1 VLAGKIL
8 PEKKAPVS
16 LLTGRGTSP
25 RNAKVEQK
33 MSAID
38 SKSRRVEIAIHLLT
52 AISVV
57 VGVFLVVLELKQTRE
72 NAFMEIIQTRMDTV
86 IQETS
91 LIYGENLADVLAK
104 ACHQP
109 MTLNEAESLILHNF
123 FTVQM
128 HHAMKVRFLE
138 DLRATPSGIE
148 WQTFAAPFISRI
160 LSYPGGQSWLS
171 SHPFYYDQ
179 EFDFGAFLRAAGV
192 TPEYS
197 CSSIQNRV
205 IPKDRSPKTPMQSE

>member
-1 VLAGKIL
+1 M
-8 PEKKAPVS
+8 
-16 LLTGRGTSP
+16 SP
-25 RNAKVEQK
+25 TNTKG
-33 MSAID
+33 
-38 SKSRRVEIAIHLLT
+38 RRVEIAIQLLT

-72 NAFMEIIQTRMDTV
+72 NTFNEIIQTRMDTV

-104 ACHQP
+104 ACYQP
-109 MTLNEAESLILHNF
+109 MTLNETESLILHNF
-123 FTVQM
+123 FTVQI
-128 HHAMKVRFLE
+128 HHATKVWYLE
-138 DLRATPSGIE
+138 ALRATPSGIE

-171 SHPFYYDQ
+171 GHPFYRNQ
-179 EFDFGAFLRAAGV
+179 EIEIGAFLRVSSA

-197 CSSIQNRV
+197 CSDI
-205 IPKDRSPKTPMQSE
+205 KDRVKPNVGEPNAS

>member
-1 VLAGKIL
+1 MNLV
-8 PEKKAPVS
+8 
-16 LLTGRGTSP
+16 
-25 RNAKVEQK
+25 
-33 MSAID
+33 D
-38 SKSRRVEIAIHLLT
+38 SKGRRTEIAIQLLT

-72 NAFMEIIQTRMDTV
+72 NAFNEIIQTRMDTV

-91 LIYGENLADVLAK
+91 LIYGERLANVLAK

-128 HHAMKVRFLE
+128 HHATKVRWLE
-138 DLRATPSGIE
+138 GLRATPSGIE

-171 SHPFYYDQ
+171 GHPFYDNK
-179 EFDFGAFLRAAGV
+179 EMDFGAFLRASSDA
-192 TPEYS
+192 PEYS
-197 CSSIQNRV
+197 CGSIKDRVTPNVGSPKVSIQ
-205 IPKDRSPKTPMQSE
+205 

>member
-1 VLAGKIL
+1 M
-8 PEKKAPVS
+8 
-16 LLTGRGTSP
+16 
-25 RNAKVEQK
+25 NF
-33 MSAID
+33 ID
-38 SKSRRVEIAIHLLT
+38 SNGRRVEIAIQLFT

-57 VGVFLVVLELKQTRE
+57 LGVFLVVLELKQTRE
-72 NAFMEIIQTRMDTV
+72 NAFNEIIQTRMDTV

-91 LIYGENLADVLAK
+91 LIYGANLADVLAK

-109 MTLNEAESLILHNF
+109 MMLNESESLILHNF

-128 HHAMKVRFLE
+128 HHATKVRWLE
-138 DLRATPSGIE
+138 ELRATPSGIQ

-171 SHPFYYDQ
+171 GHPFYRNQ
-179 EFDFGAFLRAAGV
+179 EMDFGAFLRASSV

-197 CSSIQNRV
+197 CSDIKGRL
-205 IPKDRSPKTPMQSE
+205 TPNVSSSNASSKPG